1 MAFINQDHLMQTPSH
16 SDAQFDGDVEMD
28 DDGACEFDGADGS
41 PHERSDFECF
51 MYYAT
56 SPSIGDTE
64 VAVRSVA
71 KTMHTLDPDSDRR
84 SLERLMRAIESI
96 FERDDDS
103 QIRCII
109 LEQIPT
115 IYLDFSNSDA
125 VSARIHE
132 VFSCVIVDCI
142 VHFSDQVWKC
152 VIGTIGVLLEQH
164 LLTREALEEQICPA
178 LLEQTCHHSGCQA
191 YIVSDEH
198 RVEALTLLCKIIT
211 CRGTVSRQWIFDVF
225 TPRLSLLL
233 QDSVFH
239 VRKISASILGD
250 VASIFGRNFTEQ
262 FIVPFLTTLSRD
274 PIWGVRKACCE
285 VFVEVAQKCS
295 SRVKETQLAPRF
307 IELLK
312 DSSRWV
318 CFAAF
323 QQLGPFI
330 ATFADST
337 RTGLEIRN
345 GRLAFTDDS
354 SQSLCTTETEPDGME
369 ASWLSDFEYS
379 VLPSD
384 VCLPSDA
391 KTEPSPA
398 ELLAADDQILSELT
412 GLLDSW
418 TLDQNS
424 GSARSAH
431 SSLTDVLDGTLSAAA
446 ACSTQNDLSKLVF
459 DDDDRV
465 ADDEDLMD
473 IEEEHANTKIVMV
486 GEKAEDF
493 GELSYWS
500 KNFIDVDMECYGRK
514 AISSDSDSYMERRI
528 SMLYRH
534 SDDVLLQEGTGDC
547 HLDVEGSSN
556 SGLLQNGN
564 LVSASV
570 TSYDSKDIVP
580 KELLDSYVKRVSP
593 CGTNEPDINRHCAH
607 SFPAVAFTLG
617 RRNWPQL
624 QETYAQLASDMQWR
638 VRQSLASS
646 MHEVAAIIGEENADA
661 HLVPVFEQF
670 MKDVEDVRLGL
681 LKHLYDF
688 FKLVT
693 PGTRKKLLTVLA
705 SFLHSDAENER
716 NWRSRHEYTRQCAL
730 LCDLYDVNDVNEYI
744 AAIALTLATDRVASV
759 RDEAASLLAR
769 VLSKFVRYEWRGQSA
784 HVEIKTIPV
793 TASFANDTIKGFAR
807 SKNWRRRQTF
817 VKFCAKTLEFG
828 QVSVEQ
834 FEFLLLPELVHLS
847 ADGVP
852 NIRLA
857 FARAMFCT
865 RGGEVFRAKADREN
879 VRDALEVMLDD
890 SDSDCR
896 RTARKAL
903 GMPDSESNFQIKDGT
918 ENLGGM
924 ESVLQPSLLGNEAEG
939 TPEQNYGIHAE

>member
-1 MAFINQDHLMQTPSH
+1 MAFINQDRLVHTASH
-16 SDAQFDGDVEMD
+16 SDAQFDGDVEMEE
-28 DDGACEFDGADGS
+28 DGACEFDEADGG

-84 SLERLMRAIESI
+84 RLERLMRAVESI

-103 QIRCII
+103 QIRCIM
-109 LEQIPT
+109 LEQIPA

-152 VIGTIGVLLEQH
+152 VIATIGVLLEQH

-239 VRKISASILGD
+239 IRKISASILGD

-345 GRLAFTDDS
+345 GRLAFTDDP
-354 SQSLCTTETEPDGME
+354 SQSHCSAGTEHDGME

-384 VCLPSDA
+384 VCLPNDA
-391 KTEPSPA
+391 KSEPSPA
-398 ELLAADDQILSELT
+398 ELLAADD
-412 GLLDSW
+412 
-418 TLDQNS
+418 
-424 GSARSAH
+424 H
-431 SSLTDVLDGTLSAAA
+431 DVLDGTLSAAA

-459 DDDDRV
+459 DDDDRL

-473 IEEEHANTKIVMV
+473 IEEEHPSSKIVIV
-486 GEKAEDF
+486 EEKDEDF

-500 KNFIDVDMECYGRK
+500 KNFVDVDMECYGRK
-514 AISSDSDSYMERRI
+514 AMSSESDAYMERRVG
-528 SMLYRH
+528 MLYRP
-534 SDDVLLQEGTGDC
+534 SDGILPQQKQSEMDLAVQRKADDKNAVYQGDGDC
-547 HLDVEGSSN
+547 RFDVEGLSD

-564 LVSASV
+564 LVSTSV
-570 TSYDSKDIVP
+570 TSYDSEDIVP

-834 FEFLLLPELVHLS
+834 FEFLLLHELVHLS

-865 RGGEVFRAKADREN
+865 RGGEVFRAKAGRED
-879 VRDALEVMLDD
+879 VRNALEVMLDD

-903 GMPDSESNFQIKDGT
+903 GMPDSENNFQIKDDT
-918 ENLGGM
+918 ENLGGS
-924 ESVLQPSLLGNEAEG
+924 ESVLQSSLLGNEAEE
-939 TPEQNYGIHAE
+939 TSDQNYGVHAE